1 METIIE
7 IKSIFGKVLFSYKK
21 EDNSVKQAV
30 EAFLKDNYDK
40 IIREVDFSDLDLS
53 NISFDNSRF
62 YNSRFDNSRFDN
74 SRFDNS
80 SFYNSRFYNSSF
92 YNSSFYNSSFDNS
105 IFDNSSFNDIPFI
118 RLKFINGLYNYSVA
132 CILGKNGT
140 KYIKMG
146 CYLRTLAEWENDFWN
161 NNNEFP
167 NDDSEKSNMRKFAFE
182 CAKKW
187 FETIELSAK

>member
-62 YNSRFDNSRFDN
+62 YNSRFDNS
-74 SRFDNS
+74 
-80 SFYNSRFYNSSF
+80 
-92 YNSSFYNSSFDNS
+92 SFYNSSFDNS
-105 IFDNSSFNDIPFI
+105 SFDNSSFNDIPFI

-132 CILGKNGT
+132 CILAKNGT